1 MKARFVY
8 PKVMQSSIH
17 RSLAVIFFFMSSGA
31 FAAPDQTHESSNPDN
46 LGALK
51 TRAKTKRR
59 YIDGT
64 SLTEDTVALAKML
77 KIQDTIE
84 ELKTVVRQAGSSPDQ
99 GSLVRI
105 MYLRQNCQRALQF
118 ASLELEEALAN
129 IEGDLTYTELEY
141 SLFSAK
147 QERSVM
153 LNNAAAFLTS
163 GTLGV
168 LDSAS
173 GIKYAAPV
181 PNIFGISG
189 NAAAVAI
196 PLWGLRP
203 RKYKSLQSSN
213 NGNMLAPVFD
223 LDYEGVGY
231 DPIIWQYLNTPAL
244 DEQETLTRKQA
255 LLARWKKFRNLS
267 TATKDKNEIRQLAG
281 LLQTGEKVSL
291 DLLKTRSELLV
302 ELRTEVQSLYADLS
316 DLNTE
321 IMKY

>member
-1 MKARFVY
+1 MLARFLIL
-8 PKVMQSSIH
+8 KFMRFALALAIIFSIAY
-17 RSLAVIFFFMSSGA
+17 SDA
-31 FAAPDQTHESSNPDN
+31 FAAPEQINESSNS
-46 LGALK
+46 GEAGSLK
-51 TRAKTKRR
+51 PKRRTERR
-59 YIDGT
+59 YIEGT
-64 SLTEDTVALAKML
+64 SLTEDTLALARML
-77 KIQDTIE
+77 NIHQTIE
-84 ELKTVVRQAGSSPDQ
+84 DLKKVVNQTGSNPGQ
-99 GSLVRI
+99 ESLVRI
-105 MYLRQNCQRALQF
+105 MYLRQNCQRAIQF

-153 LNNAAAFLTS
+153 LNNAATFLTS

-173 GIKYAAPV
+173 GLKYAAPV
-181 PNIFGISG
+181 PNIFGITG

-203 RKYKSLQSSN
+203 RKYKSLQAGN
-213 NGNMLAPVFD
+213 AGNMLAPIFD
-223 LDYEGVGY
+223 LPYTGVGY
-231 DPIIWQYLNTPAL
+231 DPLIWKYLNTVAL
-244 DEQETLTRKQA
+244 DEKDTLTRRQA
-255 LLARWKKFRNLS
+255 LLARWRKFRSLS
-267 TATKDKNEIRQLAG
+267 VGKTKNEIEIKQLAG
-281 LLQTGEKVSL
+281 FLESGEKVSL
-291 DLLKTRSELLV
+291 DLLKTRAELLV